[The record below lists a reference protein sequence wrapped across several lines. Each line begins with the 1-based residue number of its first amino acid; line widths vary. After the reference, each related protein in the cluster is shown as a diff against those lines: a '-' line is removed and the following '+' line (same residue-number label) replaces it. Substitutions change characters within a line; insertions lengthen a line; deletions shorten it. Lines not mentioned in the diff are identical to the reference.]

1 MTIGTDYEM
10 KLLLLF
16 ALVKPTQPLKPWT
29 HDMCQVRQKYATD
42 EYIAYCKYESPDKH
56 PRCREDDK
64 TGKADEERHREAIKQ
79 GGAKGAV
86 FEYYDCSWHPGK
98 K

>member
-1 MTIGTDYEM
+1 M

-16 ALVKPTQPLKPWT
+16 ALAGPTAPLKPWT

-56 PRCREDDK
+56 PGCAEGDK
-64 TGKADEERHREAIKQ
+64 TGRANEDRHREAMKE
-79 GGAKGAV
+79 GGANGAV
-86 FEYYDCSWHPGK
+86 FEYYDCSWHPRK
-98 K
+98 AAKN